1 MPSVN
6 NTFVPISYQGMDIE
20 SFKYHV
26 RVDVSVNIKKF
37 LGVVSIWVFGFG
49 ISSASWLVNG
59 LSLQFLGDY

>member
-1 MPSVN
+1 
-6 NTFVPISYQGMDIE
+6 MDIE

-37 LGVVSIWVFGFG
+37 LGVISILVFGFG
-49 ISSASWLVNG
+49 ISSASWLVNC